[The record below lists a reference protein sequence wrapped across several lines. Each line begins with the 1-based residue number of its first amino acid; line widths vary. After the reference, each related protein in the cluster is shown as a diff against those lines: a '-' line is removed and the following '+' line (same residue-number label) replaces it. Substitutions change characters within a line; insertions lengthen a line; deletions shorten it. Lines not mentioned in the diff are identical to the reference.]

1 MSIGVIGRGF
11 VGNAIEKLLIKNN
24 IDVKSYDLKDDRE
37 LNIAY
42 EDIVKTSHIIYVCLP
57 TPMNKNGSCCIDIVE
72 SSLKVINYYSNS
84 NNVKP
89 IILVKST
96 LVPETIKNFQEK
108 YQHIF
113 LVHNPEFLTERTA
126 EQDFETS
133 KIHLFGLSKL
143 SNNQYVIKTII
154 DFHEYLFNKCKT
166 IFVDSTESELI
177 KYLTNSFFA
186 VKVSFANHIYELCNK
201 LNIDYMKFI
210 NNAINTDPR
219 IGELHWQ
226 VPGHDGKLGFGGSC
240 FPKDLNGMINLFYNK
255 SLNPYVLQAAKDYN
269 DIIRPEKDWENLK
282 GRAVI
287 E

>member
-42 EDIVKTSHIIYVCLP
+42 EDIVKTSHMIYLCLP

>member
-1 MSIGVIGRGF
+1 MTIGIIGRGF

-24 IDVKSYDLKDDRE
+24 IDVKSYDLKDNRE

-42 EDIVKTSHIIYVCLP
+42 EDIVQTSYIIYVCLP
-57 TPMNKNGSCCIDIVE
+57 TPMNKDGSCCVDIVD
-72 SSLKVINYYSNS
+72 SSLKVINYYA
-84 NNVKP
+84 NNNDTKP
-89 IILVKST
+89 IILIKST
-96 LVPETIKNFQEK
+96 LVPESIKNFQEK
-108 YQHIF
+108 YQNIF

-126 EQDFETS
+126 EQDFENS
-133 KIHLFGLSKL
+133 KSHLFGLSEL
-143 SNNQYVIKTII
+143 SNNKLVVTAIA
-154 DFHEYLFNKCKT
+154 DFYHYIFNKCSL
-166 IFVDSTESELI
+166 IFVNSTESELI

-186 VKVSFANHIYELCNK
+186 VKVAFANHIYELCYK
-201 LNIDYMKFI
+201 LKIDYTKFI
-210 NNAINTDPR
+210 NNAINADPR

-226 VPGHDGKLGFGGSC
+226 VPGHDGNFGFGGSC
-240 FPKDLNGMINLFYNK
+240 FPKDLNGMINLFHNK